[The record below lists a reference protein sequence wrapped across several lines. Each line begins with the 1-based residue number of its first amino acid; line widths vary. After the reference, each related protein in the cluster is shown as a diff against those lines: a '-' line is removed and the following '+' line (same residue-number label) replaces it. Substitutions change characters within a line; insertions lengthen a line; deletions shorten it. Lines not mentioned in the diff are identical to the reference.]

1 METISRFDCQD
12 TFLFELSR
20 GLNMFCGAG
29 FSVEASDKH
38 GKKLPAGPGLLN
50 DLKDEFPDLDKFTRL
65 DRASAVLERKRKA
78 EFYDFLRRRFT
89 VGNYDELYTVI
100 PFLHIQNIYTTN
112 IDDLFVNIYSNC
124 KVAAYLNDCSF
135 RGQEVMDI
143 SAVNYYPLHGS
154 VTHSDDKF
162 IFGDTEIA
170 SVFSEKGKQEF
181 WKQLRVDATEHPILF
196 WGWNFADAGPLE
208 AMYGAD
214 GEADKNTK
222 RWVLLYEP
230 YEETISYLETLG
242 YNLIIGETKSLLQYF
257 KNLLDTNKLE
267 TGITLTCGDI
277 NAKMREYLPPKDDKK
292 LTSYPLEDFFTEY
305 TPRWSHIY
313 SKQVT
318 KTQWYKEIENKIHAG
333 RNLVVYGIRG
343 AGKTTL
349 MMQLIYE
356 VDVSKYKFYIISPTS
371 EQAEAFTRKLNGEQT
386 LLFVDDCFRDTE
398 ALNFLCRQKNIQ
410 VVALDRDFNYESQYA
425 QLDVNNFVKP
435 TDITEIQLEDA
446 QKIFDSVP
454 GKIRSK
460 YNWTQAFMLDPTM
473 PNLMSKAIKPH
484 NFGFLKRYCQDDIL
498 SAELF
503 LLVCYVHSCGGIC
516 SFDMIYSYLGD
527 SRYNWQDMLKIIN
540 RFGKLVE
547 EEFDILKSNENQSY
561 YLCRSRIFAENIVN
575 SAVNKHKNIIAK
587 VLMQFVDNVPV
598 YKICLYDK
606 FRRSGYDGGFMA
618 RVYEK
623 VEEGE
628 KFYELCALKDMNEYM
643 CQQAAIYFSIKKEYK
658 KAFEWIDKA
667 RNMTHY
673 NVFSINSTYAKIY
686 FEVNLYTN
694 SEEAAK
700 ALDILNNCCTE
711 DRRKAIHYVLFSDFV
726 IKFLNMY
733 PETDNLHY
741 AEDALKY
748 VDEGLTRDNWVLSK
762 KNQTKLRTNG
772 ERLRKI
778 IARYE
783 KE

>member
-1 METISRFDCQD
+1 METISRFDCHD

-29 FSVEASDKH
+29 FSVEACDTQ
-38 GKKLPAGPGLLN
+38 GKKLPTGPNLLN
-50 DLKDEFPDLDKFTRL
+50 DLKKEFSGLDSFTRL
-65 DRASAVLERKRKA
+65 DRASAVIERKYKS
-78 EFYDFLRRRFT
+78 EFYAFLRRRFT
-89 VGNYDELYTVI
+89 VGSYDELYEVV
-100 PFLHIQNIYTTN
+100 PFLHLHNIYTTN
-112 IDDLFVNIYSNC
+112 IDDLFVKVYSNS
-124 KVAAYLNDCSF
+124 KVVAYLNDCSN
-135 RGQEVMDI
+135 RGQEVVDAL
-143 SAVNYYPLHGS
+143 AVNYYPLHGS
-154 VTHSDDKF
+154 VAHYNDKF
-162 IFGDTEIA
+162 IFADTEIA

-181 WKQLRVDATEHPILF
+181 WKQLRIDATEHPLLF

-208 AMYGAD
+208 AMYGAG

-222 RWVLLYEP
+222 RWALLYEP
-230 YEETISYLETLG
+230 DDETVNYLETLG
-242 YNLIIGETKSLLQYF
+242 YNLIIGGTKSLLKYF
-257 KNLLDTNKLE
+257 KELIDNKKLKTNISLSSKE
-267 TGITLTCGDI
+267 I
-277 NAKMREYLPPKDDKK
+277 NVNMHDYQPPANDRN

-305 TPRWSHIY
+305 APRWSHIY

-318 KTQWYKEIENKIHAG
+318 KTQWYKEIENKIHSG
-333 RNLVVYGIRG
+333 KNLVIYGIRG

-349 MMQLIYE
+349 MMQLLYE
-356 VDVSKYKFYIISPTS
+356 VAVAKCKFYLVSPTR
-371 EQAEAFTRKLNGEQT
+371 EQAEAFIRKLNGEQT

-398 ALNFLCRQKNIQ
+398 ALNYICQKRNIQ

-425 QLDVNNFVKP
+425 QLNLDNFIRP
-435 TDITEIQLEDA
+435 SDITEIRLEDA

-454 GKIRSK
+454 GKLKSGR
-460 YNWTQAFMLDPTM
+460 NWTEAFTSDPTI
-473 PNLMSKAIKPH
+473 PNLMSKAIKPY
-484 NFGFLKRYCQDDIL
+484 NFGFLTRYCQEDML

-503 LLVCYVHSCGGIC
+503 LMICYVHSCGGIC

-527 SRYNWQDMLKIIN
+527 EKYSWQDMLKIVN

-547 EEFDILKSNENQSY
+547 ELDVFERNDNQSY

-575 SAVNKHKNIIAK
+575 SAASKKKNILAR
-587 VLMQFVDNVPV
+587 VLLQFAEKVPV

-606 FRRSGYDGGFMA
+606 FRRRGYDGGFMA
-618 RVYEK
+618 RIYEK

-628 KFYELCALKDMNEYM
+628 RFYELCALKDINEYM

-658 KAFEWIDKA
+658 KAFDWIDKA

-686 FEVNLYTN
+686 FEVNLYNN

-700 ALDILNNCCTE
+700 ALDILNKCCTE
-711 DRRKAIHYVLFSDFV
+711 DRRKAIHFVLFSDFV
-726 IKFLNMY
+726 IKFLNEY
-733 PETDNLHY
+733 PSEEYLHY

-748 VDEGLTRDNWVLSK
+748 VDEGLARDNWVLSK
-762 KNQTKLRTNG
+762 KNQNKLRTNG
-772 ERLRKI
+772 EELKRI
-778 IARYE
+778 IAKYA